1 MWSIDRGV
9 SALPLKRQW
18 SKFYVNTSLKLIDPP
33 FEGAEI
39 RETYEVQVISF
50 GRSRLGLSLA
60 VVLAWLRLRLAISW
74 SGFAKQNRNVFMPD
88 LALAFW
94 SQFAR
99 AWEQSTLLD
108 GGRGCLLR
116 LSLTLWELPV
126 TRIQS
131 QSGLSWALYLIS
143 LPTRG

>member
-1 MWSIDRGV
+1 MWQIDQGT
-9 SALPLKRQW
+9 SAPLLKQQW
-18 SKFYVNTSLKLIDPP
+18 SKFYVNTSLKLTDPP

-39 RETYEVQVISF
+39 RETYEVQVTSF
-50 GRSRLGLSLA
+50 GKSKLGLSLA
-60 VVLAWLRLRLAISW
+60 VVLVWLRLRLAISW
-74 SGFAKQNRNVFMPD
+74 SGFAKQNRSVFMPD

-94 SQFAR
+94 SQFVR

-108 GGRGCLLR
+108 GGHGCLLR

-131 QSGLSWALYLIS
+131 RSGLSWALYLIS
-143 LPTRG
+143 SPTKD